1 MSMSLDIK
9 PEHHHSRLARST
21 CCQRPFRSR
30 LGGRFGL
37 TDGRGTSPLP
47 SVLESFKH
55 TAITERCQPELMN
68 SSAESL
74 RERSSTRVVC
84 TLPGGAGRLLAR
96 RTPGRDSKI
105 SKDQVEVLRPF
116 ENLVPEW
123 KPLERD
129 RIEVATLQ
137 RLLTGSTDLM
147 PGTRSGFTFLT
158 TGVV

>member
-1 MSMSLDIK
+1 MGNLRPKTEPTYLVSMSLDIE

-55 TAITERCQPELMN
+55 TPITERCQPSAAEFFIN
-68 SSAESL
+68 STAGSASNA
-74 RERSSTRVVC
+74 RGMRS
-84 TLPGGAGRLLAR
+84 
-96 RTPGRDSKI
+96 PGRRGQFGAQYAGERLNI
-105 SKDQVEVLRPF
+105 FLKDQVEVLRPF

-123 KPLERD
+123 KP
-129 RIEVATLQ
+129 
-137 RLLTGSTDLM
+137 RLG
-147 PGTRSGFTFLT
+147 PN
-158 TGVV
+158 